1 MKITL
6 RLLLL
11 AIISAVLACEAA
23 YSATTDEAK
32 GRQDVRTAAQQSDH
46 DRAAKKIRPNG
57 SASQAKRNHPQPLP
71 SNQKRVPTGKLSDPQ
86 RPGASRSTSSANSG
100 LAINKGASKTRV
112 VQPPTTSR
120 ISIPTSNNVHHR
132 SPNPATL
139 GGSTGLR
146 SVNTGSLN
154 GTLMGRKP

>member
-46 DRAAKKIRPNG
+46 DRAAKKIRRTALQVRQ
-57 SASQAKRNHPQPLP
+57 SEIIP
-71 SNQKRVPTGKLSDPQ
+71 SRFRATKNVCRPESSRTRRDRVPAV
-86 RPGASRSTSSANSG
+86 RPV
-100 LAINKGASKTRV
+100 L
-112 VQPPTTSR
+112 R
-120 ISIPTSNNVHHR
+120 IAG
-132 SPNPATL
+132 SP
-139 GGSTGLR
+139 
-146 SVNTGSLN
+146 
-154 GTLMGRKP
+154 